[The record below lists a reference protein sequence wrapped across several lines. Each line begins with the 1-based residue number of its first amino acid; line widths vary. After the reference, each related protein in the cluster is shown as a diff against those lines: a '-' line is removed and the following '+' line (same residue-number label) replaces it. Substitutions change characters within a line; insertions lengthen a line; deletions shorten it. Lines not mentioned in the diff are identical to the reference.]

1 MVDVE
6 RKSLMLVKK
15 NVKCIKEL
23 VSDKEFVEQQIFGE
37 MTYIDEWNPFLRER
51 LFDDLMRDILKAGV
65 INDWAY
71 VISNPEYLQS
81 NNGNFNLFWAAVFGK
96 FGIFFEVVYEVY
108 LLDQLIFILNNLSEE
123 DIENEDFLQPFKTGS
138 TLESSN
144 FNLDYE
150 QVTLYNDYRE
160 ESLQKMLAIQSYYIA
175 LFRNMLNSDTIKNK
189 IEVLRL
195 RLEKIKLSNPDDNI
209 YVQRLYQLVNSS
221 SLIQKGNKRRTNIK
235 DNAKLLLE
243 MSKNEKI

>member
-23 VSDKEFVEQQIFGE
+23 VSDKEFVEQQIFGNI
-37 MTYIDEWNPFLRER
+37 TYIDEWNSFLREQ
-51 LFDDLMRDILKAGV
+51 LFNDLMRDILKAGV

-71 VISNPEYLQS
+71 VISSPEYLQS
-81 NNGNFNLFWAAVFGK
+81 SSCNFNLFWASVFGK
-96 FGIFFEVVYEVY
+96 FGFFFKVVYEIY

-123 DIENEDFLQPFKTGS
+123 EIKSEDFLQPFKTGS
-138 TLESSN
+138 VLESTN

-150 QVTLYNDYRE
+150 QITLYNDYHE
-160 ESLQKMLAIQSYYIA
+160 ESLQKMLAIQGYYIA
-175 LFRNMLNSDTIKNK
+175 LFKNMLNREKIKNK
-189 IEVLRL
+189 AEILKS
-195 RLEKIKLSNPDDNI
+195 RLEEIKLSSFDDNI
-209 YVQRLYQLVNSS
+209 YVQKLFQMVSDNPLTPT
-221 SLIQKGNKRRTNIK
+221 GNKKRK
-235 DNAKLLLE
+235 NANLLLE